1 MPKLSKKSKALKA
14 TDPADLER
22 DVMCA
27 NVPKTETEWWARER
41 ILFLEGQLAALTKER
56 TK

>member
-1 MPKLSKKSKALKA
+1 MPKLSKKSEALKA